1 MLALIKNTKL
11 AKDQI
16 MTIHK
21 RLFIVTTIVSIII
34 ISNIPSVSPQ
44 QQAQQQTHA
53 EHISAQ
59 EIIAPAMHLAQN
71 LFDQT
76 QQIIQGLNE
85 SMAIAHSSNKTAID
99 AAQRATQALDI
110 ANHTSELLSEVTSG
124 LEQAHGLQVGI
135 EQQILAATKSL
146 ERKYEQ
152 LSAELTEQV
161 ARAEEKL
168 TDAARRKNEH
178 FEAKIK
184 LKKDLGIYEQ
194 EAKVMA
200 QANVETE
207 KEKWKNIREIMG
219 DSKTMTKIA
228 LAIIASTLCIYTIK
242 YGIPMLANYLTQPQV
257 ISETSKTGWFQTEW
271 FGQFKSK
278 QKADIDDLVFG
289 PSLQKQLLDLLLRV
303 QSAREYEEALPN
315 ILFYG
320 APGTGKTAF
329 VKALAQASGLDY
341 ALTSGSEFAK
351 ITDLNHANNELRKL
365 LNWAKKS
372 PKGLIVF
379 IDEAES
385 LFANRKLL
393 STSKAT
399 QDFINTFLALISD
412 QSQENVMFIFATNH
426 PFKLDDAITNRIGIN
441 IEFTLPQAA
450 EREKI
455 LLMYLTKFAQKNE
468 NAIVNLSPEI
478 TNFLSNY
485 ADSLEGFS
493 PRAIKFVAEEM
504 IIQARRQESK
514 QLTADIAKEV
524 INETKHSLQQTMQW
538 ENERNEW
545 AGTLPVT
552 QMQYKGWF

>member
-1 MLALIKNTKL
+1 MKL
-11 AKDQI
+11 PKDPI
-16 MTIHK
+16 MTINK
-21 RLFIVTTIVSIII
+21 QLLIVSTMVSIISI
-34 ISNIPSVSPQ
+34 FNPPKVSSQ
-44 QQAQQQTHA
+44 QRTQHA
-53 EHISAQ
+53 EDLEQLSAQ
-59 EIIAPAMHLAQN
+59 EVIAPAMQLAQN
-71 LFDQT
+71 LFAQT

-99 AAQRATQALDI
+99 AAQKATQALDE
-110 ANHTSELLSEVTSG
+110 AKRTSELLGQISSG
-124 LEQAHGLQVGI
+124 VERAHNLQITI
-135 EQQILAATKSL
+135 EQQIHTATKNL
-146 ERKYEQ
+146 EHVHEQ
-152 LSAELTEQV
+152 LSAALTKQAAKE
-161 ARAEEKL
+161 EEKI
-168 TDAARRKNEH
+168 TDASKRKNEH

-200 QANVETE
+200 QASIETE
-207 KEKWKNIREIMG
+207 KEKWKNIREIIG
-219 DSKTMTKIA
+219 DSKTMAKIA
-228 LAIIASTLCIYTIK
+228 LAIVASTLCIYTIK
-242 YGIPMLANYLTQPQV
+242 YGMPVLANYLTQPQV
-257 ISETSKTGWFQTEW
+257 ISETSKKSWLSTEWLPTEW

-278 QKADIDDLVFG
+278 QQTDIDDLIFA
-289 PSLQKQLLDLLLRV
+289 PFLQKQLLNLLLRV
-303 QSAREYEEALPN
+303 QSARDYEEALPN

-329 VKALAQASGLDY
+329 VKALAKASGLDY

-351 ITDLNHANNELRKL
+351 ITDLNLANNELRKL

-399 QDFINTFLALISD
+399 QDFINTFLTLISD

-441 IEFTLPQAA
+441 IEFTLPQAI

-455 LLMYLTKFAQKNE
+455 LSMYLIKFAQKNK
-468 NAIVNLSPEI
+468 NAIVKITPEI
-478 TNFLSNY
+478 TNLLSTY
-485 ADSLEGFS
+485 AENLDAFS

-514 QLTADIAKEV
+514 QLTNDIAWSVIKEA
-524 INETKHSLQQTMQW
+524 KHSLQQTVQW

-545 AGTLPVT
+545 AGPLPIT

>member
-1 MLALIKNTKL
+1 
-11 AKDQI
+11 

-21 RLFIVTTIVSIII
+21 RLFIVTTIVSIISI
-34 ISNIPSVSPQ
+34 LNTPNIASQ
-44 QQAQQQTHA
+44 KQASRPVQEEQ
-53 EHISAQ
+53 ISAQ
-59 EIIAPAMHLAQN
+59 DVIAPAMRLAQN
-71 LFDQT
+71 LFEQT

-85 SMAIAHSSNKTAID
+85 SMAIAHSSNSRAIN
-99 AAQRATQALDI
+99 AAEESAKALAM
-110 ANHTSELLSEVTSG
+110 ANRTSELANKIASG
-124 LEQAHGLQVGI
+124 LDQAHGSQVQV
-135 EQQILAATKSL
+135 EQQILVATKNL

-161 ARAEEKL
+161 TREEEKL

-219 DSKTMTKIA
+219 DSKTMSKIA
-228 LAIIASTLCIYTIK
+228 LAIIASALCIYTIK
-242 YGIPMLANYLTQPQV
+242 YGVPMLANYLTQPQV
-257 ISETSKTGWFQTEW
+257 ISETSKTGWLKTEWFQTEW

-278 QKADIDDLVFG
+278 QKADIDDLVFA

-329 VKALAQASGLDY
+329 VKALAQTSGLDY

-468 NAIVNLSPEI
+468 NAIINLSRDI
-478 TNFLSNY
+478 TNLISTY
-485 ADSLEGFS
+485 ANSLEGFS

-504 IIQARRQESK
+504 IIRARRQESK
-514 QLTADIAKEV
+514 QLTDDIAQAV

-545 AGTLPVT
+545 AGSLPVT